1 VLGGSHRDPSI
12 VRAGDDFFVA
22 TSTFEWYPA
31 VQIHRSRDLAH
42 TGAFVGLWVW
52 DLTGHGHPA
61 DFDAAT
67 FTTTP

>member
-1 VLGGSHRDPSI
+1 
-12 VRAGDDFFVA
+12 VA
-22 TSTFEWYPA
+22 STFEWYPA

-42 TGAFVGLWVW
+42 TRAFVGLWVW